1 MRSTLVAHIRTWD
14 DDQEPVPLPPF
25 NPDLSDHLINE
36 GGEPADFSND
46 LIEDRFVPTAKV
58 IAAME
63 AGQSLVLLDAR
74 PHSDYLAGHISGAI
88 ALPFY
93 LIEMNMD
100 LLPKD
105 QWIITYC
112 GCPHAISGQALDKL
126 KENGFD
132 KVAVSMKL
140 LLLTEYGYPTSL
152 GRETFESDPE
162 GSESE

>member
-1 MRSTLVAHIRTWD
+1 MPAYEGIFTDDEINNLVAHIRTWD

-93 LIEMNMD
+93 LIEMNMRICFLKINGSLRIVD
-100 LLPKD
+100 
-105 QWIITYC
+105 
-112 GCPHAISGQALDKL
+112 ALTLFLVK
-126 KENGFD
+126 
-132 KVAVSMKL
+132 
-140 LLLTEYGYPTSL
+140 P
-152 GRETFESDPE
+152 
-162 GSESE
+162 

>member
-1 MRSTLVAHIRTWD
+1 M
-14 DDQEPVPLPPF
+14 PPF

-74 PHSDYLAGHISGAI
+74 PHSDYLAGPFWRDSTA
-88 ALPFY
+88 FY

-126 KENGFD
+126 KERF
-132 KVAVSMKL
+132 
-140 LLLTEYGYPTSL
+140 
-152 GRETFESDPE
+152 
-162 GSESE
+162 